1 MIDWRIKWSIFL
13 EAEFWIDLGIS
24 IGVFL
29 LFLIFRKLFARYVFT
44 ILLRIAKKTPTDL
57 LTNIF
62 IAFEKPIQWA
72 FLFIGLYASAKY
84 FPYFNEKNDFFLHI
98 MEASVIIFL
107 VWGLYNLTA
116 SSSAFFTRMKGRYKL
131 DADDVLVPFFSKALR
146 FIIVA
151 IGFSMVASVFGY
163 NVGGFVAG
171 LGLGGVAIAFAAKDA
186 LAHLLGGFVIIT
198 EKPFKIGDWIMT
210 PDVEGTVEDIS
221 FRSTKIRTFAQAVV
235 TMPNATL
242 ANGPITNWSQMG
254 KRQISYTFTL
264 APDTSKDK
272 LRRIVSEIEMYLKNN
287 DDIHPETILVKF
299 DQFNE
304 WGYSI
309 MVYLFT
315 KTTVWA
321 DYLQVKE
328 ELNLTIVELLEKEGV
343 AIALPSTRMYVDQD
357 SEFARATE

>member
-1 MIDWRIKWSIFL
+1 MINWKLFL
-13 EAEFWIDLGIS
+13 ETAFWIDLGIS

-29 LFLIFRKLFARYVFT
+29 LFLIFRKLFAKYIFNL
-44 ILLRIAKKTPTDL
+44 LLRAAKKTPTDI

-84 FPYFNEKNDFFLHI
+84 FPHFNEKNEFFLHI

-107 VWGLYNLTA
+107 GWGLYNLSA

-151 IGFSMVASVFGY
+151 LGFSMVASVFGY

-198 EKPFKIGDWIMT
+198 EKPFKIGDWILT

-235 TMPNATL
+235 TMPNATI

-254 KRQISYTFTL
+254 KRQISYNFTVS
-264 APDTSKDK
+264 PDTSKDK
-272 LRRIVSEIEMYLKNN
+272 LQRIISEIEMYLKTN
-287 DDIHPETILVKF
+287 DEVHPETILVKF
-299 DQFNE
+299 DHFNE
-304 WGYSI
+304 MGYSI

-328 ELNLTIVELLEKEGV
+328 ELNLKIVELLEREG
-343 AIALPSTRMYVDQD
+343 ATIALPSRRVYVDQD
-357 SEFARATE
+357 SEFARAFE

>member
-1 MIDWRIKWSIFL
+1 MIKWSIFL
-13 EAEFWIDLGIS
+13 ETDFWIDLGIS
-24 IGVFL
+24 VGVFL
-29 LFLIFRKLFARYVFT
+29 LFLIFRKLFAKYIFSL
-44 ILLRIAKKTPTDL
+44 LLRVAKKTPTEL

-62 IAFEKPIQWA
+62 IAFEKPIRWA
-72 FLFIGLYASAKY
+72 FLFVGVYVSAKY
-84 FPYFNEKNDFFLHI
+84 FPHFNEKNEFFKHI

-107 VWGLYNLTA
+107 GWGLYNLSAT
-116 SSSAFFTRMKGRYKL
+116 SSAFFTRMKGRYKL
-131 DADDVLVPFFSKALR
+131 DADDVLVPFFSKSLR

-151 IGFSMVASVFGY
+151 LGFSMVASVFGY

-198 EKPFKIGDWIMT
+198 EKPFKIGDWILT
-210 PDVEGTVEDIS
+210 PEVEGTVEDIS

-254 KRQISYTFTL
+254 KRQISYNFTVP
-264 APDTSKDK
+264 PDTSKDK
-272 LRRIVSEIEMYLKNN
+272 LQRIVSEIEMYLKTN
-287 DDIHPETILVKF
+287 DEVHPETILVKF
-299 DQFNE
+299 DHFNE
-304 WGYSI
+304 LGYSI

-315 KTTVWA
+315 KTTVWS

-328 ELNLTIVELLEKEGV
+328 ELNLKIVELLEREGTT
-343 AIALPSTRMYVDQD
+343 IALPSSRVYVDQD
-357 SEFARATE
+357 SELVRSHE

>member
-1 MIDWRIKWSIFL
+1 MIKWSIFL
-13 EAEFWIDLGIS
+13 ETEFWIDLGIS

-29 LFLIFRKLFARYVFT
+29 LFLIFRKLFAKYIFNL
-44 ILLRIAKKTPTDL
+44 LLRVAKKTPTEL

-72 FLFIGLYASAKY
+72 FLFVGVYASAKY
-84 FPYFNEKNDFFLHI
+84 FPHFNEKNEFFKHI

-107 VWGLYNLTA
+107 GWGLYNLSAT
-116 SSSAFFTRMKGRYKL
+116 SSAFFTRMKGRYKL
-131 DADDVLVPFFSKALR
+131 DADDVLVPFFSKSLR

-151 IGFSMVASVFGY
+151 LGFSMVASVFGY

-198 EKPFKIGDWIMT
+198 EKPFKIGDWILT

-221 FRSTKIRTFAQAVV
+221 FRSTKVRTFAQAVV

-242 ANGPITNWSQMG
+242 ANSPITNWSQMG
-254 KRQISYTFTL
+254 KRQISYNFTVS
-264 APDTSKDK
+264 PDTSKDK
-272 LRRIVSEIEMYLKNN
+272 LQRIVSEIEMYLKTN
-287 DDIHPETILVKF
+287 DEVHPETILVKF
-299 DQFNE
+299 DHFNE
-304 WGYSI
+304 LGYSI

-315 KTTVWA
+315 KTTVWS

-328 ELNLTIVELLEKEGV
+328 ELNLKIVELLEREGIT
-343 AIALPSTRMYVDQD
+343 IALPSRRVYVDQESD
-357 SEFARATE
+357 FVRSYE